1 MLFKKSLVAAAV
13 SATPALAHYKDYP
26 VNTYWGQNGK
36 QSFSSYHGVFMSHQ
50 APEHSPLLCLS
61 LLVGCCEPWA
71 SETLTV

>member
-36 QSFSSYHGVFMSHQ
+36 QSSV
-50 APEHSPLLCLS
+50 
-61 LLVGCCEPWA
+61 LLVAASCSIYHLGTPPFRGPIALSGCPRPR
-71 SETLTV
+71 V